1 MENYQYYG
9 YFIGEKWVKDQF
21 SPIEGGYKRIHVH
34 YLLAFIKNE
43 HP

>member
-9 YFIGEKWVKDQF
+9 YSIGEKWVKDQF

-34 YLLAFIKNE
+34 FSIFLYKN
-43 HP
+43 PS